1 MYFPIWKSIYSN
13 LHFNNTK
20 AKLFRSIVDEY
31 YKPLHMKF
39 FKIMYIYSQ
48 SKSFALLPS
57 FKLETIVGFVTKQRH
72 TSRFLTEFTSCNGK
86 MPCYSLP
93 CWEISWPDEVHHF
106 FLRIRNPRVTTVTA
120 FNKSMAEVNC
130 VSLKDIRTF
139 CHATRFRFSHKI
151 LKVSSVDSLLFLSEL
166 HLTLQLRF
174 NFKESRLHVV

>member
-1 MYFPIWKSIYSN
+1 MLHIELNAALTAEARFMQCNFKMDRYKFHSIG
-13 LHFNNTK
+13 F
-20 AKLFRSIVDEY
+20 
-31 YKPLHMKF
+31 
-39 FKIMYIYSQ
+39 
-48 SKSFALLPS
+48 
-57 FKLETIVGFVTKQRH
+57 VGFVTKQMH
-72 TSRFLTEFTSCNGK
+72 TSRFLTEFTSCNSK

-151 LKVSSVDSLLFLSEL
+151 LKVSSVDSL
-166 HLTLQLRF
+166 
-174 NFKESRLHVV
+174 

>member
-106 FLRIRNPRVTTVTA
+106 LASHQKSKGDHSYSFQQINGGSKLCFSERHQDILSCNPLSFLTQNI
-120 FNKSMAEVNC
+120 KSVVC
-130 VSLKDIRTF
+130 
-139 CHATRFRFSHKI
+139 RFS
-151 LKVSSVDSLLFLSEL
+151 LDS
-166 HLTLQLRF
+166 
-174 NFKESRLHVV
+174 